1 MKKIKIGIVGCG
13 RVGDYYFSI
22 FKSNKIK
29 YFELLSVCDENLK
42 KTKKFEHKYKCKIFR
57 FITNPK
63 FRKNLDAV

>member
-29 YFELLSVCDENLK
+29 YFELSVCV
-42 KTKKFEHKYKCKIFR
+42 KI
-57 FITNPK
+57 
-63 FRKNLDAV
+63 